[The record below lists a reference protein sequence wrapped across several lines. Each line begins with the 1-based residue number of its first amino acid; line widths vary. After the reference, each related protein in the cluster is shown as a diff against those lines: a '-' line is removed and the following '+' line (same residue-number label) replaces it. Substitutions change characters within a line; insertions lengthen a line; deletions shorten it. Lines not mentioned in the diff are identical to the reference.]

1 MSIPRPA
8 RPNKRG
14 IVIAILFFVVFAS
27 FASARFYTDILWFN
41 EIGFVNVL
49 WTSLRTQFF
58 VGLAVGLFTALIV
71 WVNLTVAA
79 RVSPSYQIPRVE
91 LAGRPDPMEQ
101 YRAVIGPYLKWI
113 RLAAALVVG
122 LLAGIGAS
130 TAWQTVLLYMNRTS
144 FGVDDPQFK
153 KDVGFYVFELPFLDQ
168 VSSWAWFAIIASIF
182 VSVGTYYFN
191 GAIRPEAGWR
201 GVTSGALAHVSV
213 LLGGLAL
220 VKAFQYYLGTYQLNF
235 SPRGV
240 VTGASYTDV
249 NAQLPALRLLALI
262 SVISAV
268 LFIVNIFVRRL
279 SLPLAAVGIWILTA
293 FLAGTVWPFAI
304 QRFSVEPQ
312 EPQREGPFI
321 ARNLEATREAFGLG
335 DVASEAFA
343 ANSALDGTD
352 VVNNEDVL
360 QNVRLWDPSVL
371 QQAYSQLQA
380 IRTYYQFTD
389 VDIDRYEVDGQL
401 RQVLLSARELSLS
414 ELPDPSWQ
422 NRHLQFTHGYGLV
435 ASLANEST
443 TAGQPSFLVRDIP
456 GTVAPGADALD
467 PEEPRIYFGEGFE
480 ANEYSVVNSEQPEL
494 DFTAAGGD
502 IETSSYQGEG
512 GIQLGSLLRRVAFAV
527 RERDPNLVLSGL
539 IGDESRI
546 LIYRNVRERILRAAP
561 FLSVDNDI
569 YPAVVDGRISWIA
582 DAYTTTPFYPYSQ
595 RFDAGEFVDVAESG
609 TLDGTINYLRNSVKV
624 AVDAYN
630 GEMKLYVVDE
640 EDPLINAWREAF
652 PSLFTSEEPSEELI
666 EHFRYPEDMFKV
678 QSEVFRTYHIEDAA
692 DFYAKEDE
700 WDIPETPS
708 VGSVSTVDGGIRIP
722 PVFLLFKLPGETE
735 QEFVLTRPFTPRG
748 RSVMVS
754 SLLARSDPENY
765 GELVSLEYPR
775 STTVA
780 GPQQVENLINQD
792 VEISQALTLLRS
804 GGSTV
809 QFGSLVILP
818 IEESIMFIQ
827 PLFVTAE
834 NVGIPELK
842 KVVVVL
848 GEEVV
853 MADDFDTALTELF
866 ELDEEPDVSTS
877 PSPSPTGGGEPEEP
891 EDPQVPTGDLQ
902 TLVGQAGEL
911 YERAQAALEAGD
923 FAKYARLIEK
933 LGRLL
938 EQAQDAA
945 GNN

>member
-14 IVIAILFFVVFAS
+14 IVIAVLIFLVVTA
-27 FASARFYTDILWFN
+27 FASARFYTDVLWFK
-41 EIGFVNVL
+41 EIGFADVL

-58 VGLAVGLFTALIV
+58 VGVAIGALTALIV
-71 WVNLTVAA
+71 WINLTVAA
-79 RVSPSYQIPRVE
+79 RVSPSYRIPRVE
-91 LAGRPDPMEQ
+91 IAGRPDPLEQ
-101 YRAVIGPYLKWI
+101 YREVIGPYLKWI
-113 RLAAALVVG
+113 RLAGALVVG
-122 LLAGIGAS
+122 LLAGLGAS
-130 TAWQTVLLYMNRTS
+130 TAWQTVLLYLNRTP
-144 FGVDDPQFK
+144 FGANDPQFN
-153 KDVGFYVFELPFLDQ
+153 KDIGFYVFELPFLDQ
-168 VSSWAWFAIIASIF
+168 VGSWLWFAIIASLF
-182 VSVGTYYFN
+182 VSIATYYFN

-213 LLGGLAL
+213 LLGALAL
-220 VKAFQYYLGTYQLNF
+220 VKSFQYYLGTYQLNF

-249 NAQLPALRLLALI
+249 HAQLPALRLLALI
-262 SVISAV
+262 SIISAL
-268 LFIVNIFVRRL
+268 LFIVNIFVRKL

-293 FLAGTVWPFAI
+293 FLAGTVWPFAV

-335 DVASEAFA
+335 EVATENFA
-343 ANSALDGTD
+343 ANSALDATG
-352 VVNNEDVL
+352 VMNNEEVL

-389 VDIDRYEVDGQL
+389 VDIDRYVVDGQL

-414 ELPDPSWQ
+414 ELPEPSWQ
-422 NRHLQFTHGYGLV
+422 NRHLRFTHGYGLV

-456 GTVAPGADALD
+456 GTVAPGADALE

-480 ANEYSVVNSEQPEL
+480 ANEYSVVNSKQPEL
-494 DFTAAGGD
+494 DFTAADGD
-502 IETSSYQGEG
+502 VESFYQGEG
-512 GIQLGSLLRRVAFAV
+512 GIQLGNLLRRVAFAV

-539 IGDESRI
+539 IGGESRI

-569 YPAVVDGRISWIA
+569 YPAVVDGRMTWIA

-595 RFDAGEFVDVAESG
+595 RFDASKFVDVAESG
-609 TLDGTINYLRNSVKV
+609 TLDGTINYVRNSVKV

-630 GEMKLYVVDE
+630 GDMKLYVVDE

-692 DFYAKEDE
+692 DFYDKEDE

-708 VGSVSTVDGGIRIP
+708 VGAVSTVDGGIRIP
-722 PVFLLFKLPGETE
+722 PVYLLFKLPGETE

-748 RSVMVS
+748 RSVMIS

-775 STTVA
+775 STTVL

-818 IEESIMFIQ
+818 IEESIMYIQ

-842 KVVVVL
+842 KVVVVI

-853 MADDFDTALTELF
+853 MADNFDSALIELF
-866 ELDEEPDVSTS
+866 DLDEEPDVSPT
-877 PSPSPTGGGEPEEP
+877 PSPSPDDGDEPVEPPEPE
-891 EDPQVPTGDLQ
+891 TDLD
-902 TLVGQAGEL
+902 TLVARAGRL
-911 YERAQAALEAGD
+911 YERAEAALEAGD
-923 FAKYARLIEK
+923 FARYAELIER
-933 LGRLL
+933 LGRVLQ
-938 EQAQDAA
+938 QAQDVSS
-945 GNN
+945 